1 MENILISACL
11 LGVCCRY
18 DGESKPI
25 MQTVAL
31 MERYHLVPVCP
42 EQLGGLP
49 TPREPS
55 ERQGCAVVM
64 KSGTDVTAQYRR
76 GAEAAL
82 RLCRLTGCE
91 ARLYGCKAAVLK
103 ERSPSCGSGRIYDG
117 TFSGRLTSGDGVTA
131 ALLKENG
138 IAVYDESEIEA
149 LLSQSEPDE
158 PQQSLF

>member
-31 MERYHLVPVCP
+31 MERYHLIPVCP

-55 ERQGCAVVM
+55 ERQDGAVRT
-64 KSGTDVTAQYRR
+64 KSGADVTAQYLR
-76 GAEAAL
+76 GAEQAL
-82 RLCRLTGCE
+82 HL
-91 ARLYGCKAAVLK
+91 ARLYGCRAAVLK
-103 ERSPSCGSGRIYDG
+103 ERSPSCGSGEIYDG
-117 TFSGRLTSGDGVTA
+117 TFSGRLTPGDGVTA

-138 IAVYDESEIEA
+138 IAVYGESEIEA
-149 LLSQSEPDE
+149 LLAQAGPEE

>member
-31 MERYHLVPVCP
+31 MERYHLIPVCP
-42 EQLGGLP
+42 EQLGGLS

-55 ERQGCAVVM
+55 ERQDGAVRT

-76 GAEAAL
+76 GAEQAL
-82 RLCRLTGCE
+82 HL
-91 ARLYGCKAAVLK
+91 ARLYGCRAAVLK
-103 ERSPSCGSGRIYDG
+103 EHSPSCGSGEIYDG
-117 TFSGRLTSGDGVTA
+117 TFSGRLMPGDGVTA

-138 IAVYDESEIEA
+138 IAVYGESEIEA
-149 LLSQSEPDE
+149 LLAQAEPEE

>member
-31 MERYHLVPVCP
+31 MERYHLIPVCP

-55 ERQGCAVVM
+55 ERQDGAVRTE
-64 KSGTDVTAQYRR
+64 SGADVTAQYRR
-76 GAEAAL
+76 GSEQAL
-82 RLCRLTGCE
+82 HL
-91 ARLYGCKAAVLK
+91 ARLYGCRAAVLK
-103 ERSPSCGSGRIYDG
+103 ERSPSCGSGEIYDG
-117 TFSGRLTSGDGVTA
+117 TFSGRLTPGDGVTA

-138 IAVYDESEIEA
+138 IAVYGESEIDA
-149 LLSQSEPDE
+149 LLAQAEPEE

>member
-11 LGVCCRY
+11 LGVQCRY

-55 ERQGCAVVM
+55 ERQGEAVVM
-64 KSGTDVTAQYRR
+64 KTAQTSQPSTAGAPSRHCIWR
-76 GAEAAL
+76 G
-82 RLCRLTGCE
+82 CT
-91 ARLYGCKAAVLK
+91 AV
-103 ERSPSCGSGRIYDG
+103 RQP
-117 TFSGRLTSGDGVTA
+117 F
-131 ALLKENG
+131 
-138 IAVYDESEIEA
+138 
-149 LLSQSEPDE
+149 
-158 PQQSLF
+158 

>member
-31 MERYHLVPVCP
+31 MERYHLIPVCP

-55 ERQGCAVVM
+55 ERQGDAVRT
-64 KSGTDVTAQYRR
+64 KCGADVTAQYTR
-76 GAEAAL
+76 GAEQAL
-82 RLCRLTGCE
+82 HL
-91 ARLYGCKAAVLK
+91 ARVFGCKKAVLK
-103 ERSPSCGSGRIYDG
+103 ERSPSCGSGEIYDG
-117 TFSGRLTSGDGVTA
+117 TFSGKLTPGDGVTA
-131 ALLKENG
+131 ALFKKNG
-138 IAVYDESEIEA
+138 IEVFGESDLET
-149 LLSQSEPDE
+149 LLEQAEEPE
-158 PQQSLF
+158 PSLF

>member
-11 LGVCCRY
+11 LGVQCRY

-55 ERQGCAVVM
+55 ERQGE
-64 KSGTDVTAQYRR
+64 
-76 GAEAAL
+76 AEQAL
-82 RLCRLTGCE
+82 HL

-103 ERSPSCGSGRIYDG
+103 ERSPSCGSGNIYDG
-117 TFSGRLTSGDGVTA
+117 TFSGCLTPGDGVTA

-138 IAVYDESEIEA
+138 ITVYGESEIEM
-149 LLSQSEPDE
+149 LLSQAEPEE

>member
-49 TPREPS
+49 TPRMPS
-55 ERQGCAVVM
+55 EIRDGQVIRRDGVSVDEA
-64 KSGTDVTAQYRR
+64 YRR
-76 GAEAAL
+76 GAAEAA
-82 RLCRLTGCE
+82 RLAKLFSCE
-91 ARLYGCKAAVLK
+91 LAVLK
-103 ERSPSCGSGRIYDG
+103 ARSPSCGCGCIYDG
-117 TFSGRLTSGDGVTA
+117 SFTGTLIPGDGVTA
-131 ALLKENG
+131 ALLKQQGLQVITEEELADG
-138 IAVYDESEIEA
+138 EKVPSAVEKG
-149 LLSQSEPDE
+149 
-158 PQQSLF
+158 

>member
-11 LGVCCRY
+11 LGVQCRY

-55 ERQGCAVVM
+55 ERQGEAVVM
-64 KSGTDVTAQYRR
+64 KNGADVTAQYRR
-76 GAEAAL
+76 GAEQAL
-82 RLCRLTGCE
+82 HLRPRAGDSLINRGS
-91 ARLYGCKAAVLK
+91 
-103 ERSPSCGSGRIYDG
+103 RSGKIS
-117 TFSGRLTSGDGVTA
+117 
-131 ALLKENG
+131 
-138 IAVYDESEIEA
+138 
-149 LLSQSEPDE
+149 
-158 PQQSLF
+158 

>member
-11 LGVCCRY
+11 LGLCCRY

-55 ERQGCAVVM
+55 ERRADAVVS
-64 KSGTDVTAQYRR
+64 KCGVDVTAQFTR
-76 GAEAAL
+76 GAQQAL
-82 RLCRLTGCE
+82 HL

-103 ERSPSCGSGRIYDG
+103 ERSPSCGSGAIYDG
-117 TFSGRLTSGDGVTA
+117 TFSGRLIPGDGVTA
-131 ALLKENG
+131 ALLRENG
-138 IAVYDESEIEA
+138 IAVYGESEIET
-149 LLSQSEPDE
+149 LLSQAEPE
-158 PQQSLF
+158 QPAQQSLF